1 MKKIIITIISAI
13 VVMLFIAGL
22 IFGIQYYRSFTRL
35 FKDTD
40 YPVCYKQNDGNITIT
55 LKDKSG
61 SKVMWIAES
70 EDPDY
75 LSIEEKGKVK
85 AEKSKYVI
93 SPKSA
98 GVTVV
103 NFAKRTD
110 VGGISVDEA
119 VISFITYVSE
129 DEETGGLRCDFID
142 VEEPSFG
149 DYVIG
154 EDTSNPVILCG
165 KSSFYE
171 DDYSIL
177 YASGTDAD
185 KKRILGNIDF
195 VNGKG
200 DWQVEA
206 DNNAMMIKEFEE
218 GNRTYCYLYLGS
230 TEPVEIDEADYIMYE
245 DNETASGTSA
255 TLETASGTS
264 ALETTETSE
273 ASETSEVSVTSE
285 AGAGTEIDAT
295 EVKGEAVLQFASES
309 LGIGRKIKVTVFMD
323 GHMTFSDA
331 EEK

>member
-22 IFGIQYYRSFTRL
+22 IFGIQYYRSFIRL
-35 FKDTD
+35 FSDTD
-40 YPVCYKQNDGNITIT
+40 YPVCYKQKDGNITIT

-61 SKVMWIAES
+61 SKVMWYAEA
-70 EDPDY
+70 EDSDY
-75 LSIEEKGKVK
+75 LSIDEKGKAK
-85 AEKSKYVI
+85 AEKIKYVI

-110 VGGISVDEA
+110 VGEISVDEA
-119 VISFITYVSE
+119 VLSFITYISE
-129 DEETGGLRCDFID
+129 DEETGKLRCDFID
-142 VEEPSFG
+142 VGDISFG

-154 EDTSNPVILCG
+154 ADTSNPVILCG

>member
-1 MKKIIITIISAI
+1 MKKIIIIFLSVFVGMLLISA
-13 VVMLFIAGL
+13 L

-40 YPVCYKQNDGNITIT
+40 YPVCYKQEDGNISIT

-61 SKVMWIAES
+61 SKVMWYAEA
-70 EDPDY
+70 EDADY
-75 LSIEEKGKVK
+75 ISIEEKGKAK
-85 AEKSKYVI
+85 AEKTKYII

-98 GVTVV
+98 GITVV
-103 NFAKRTD
+103 NFAKRMD
-110 VGGISVDEA
+110 VGGVSVDEA
-119 VISFITYVSE
+119 VISFNVYISE
-129 DEETGGLRCDFID
+129 DEETGSFRCDFLD
-142 VEEPSFG
+142 FADLSYG

-154 EDTSNPVILCG
+154 ADTSNPIILCG
-165 KSSFYE
+165 KSSFFE

-177 YASGTDAD
+177 YASDTDAD

-230 TEPVEIDEADYIMYE
+230 TDPREIDEE
-245 DNETASGTSA
+245 DHVLDEYRATASNA
-255 TLETASGTS
+255 TAELS
-264 ALETTETSE
+264 TET
-273 ASETSEVSVTSE
+273 
-285 AGAGTEIDAT
+285 DAT
-295 EVKGEAVLQFASES
+295 EVKGETVLQFASES
-309 LGIGRKIKVTVFMD
+309 LGIGRKIKVTVFKD